1 MIAIIVIFVVLWAWI
16 INEIINA
23 PLMDN
28 YGNIIEEDDNIK
40 KK

>member
-1 MIAIIVIFVVLWAWI
+1 MIAIIVIFAVLWAWI
-16 INEIINA
+16 ISEIINA

-28 YGNIIEEDDNIK
+28 YGNIIEEDDNK

>member
-28 YGNIIEEDDNIK
+28 YGNIIEEDGNIK

>member
-28 YGNIIEEDDNIK
+28 YGNIIE
-40 KK
+40 